1 MISSVSLIAAPPS
14 AGSRLL
20 HLTMLHAHFCLREH
34 YSMEDRDM
42 LLAVKEIWNPETC
55 ACFTT
60 ENAAVII
67 AGSKIGM
74 EIGMFQT
81 DRRVDR
87 DFYIMGWCAAG
98 IFAEF
103 IIWS

>member
-1 MISSVSLIAAPPS
+1 MDEIGYEDYFYGDGLCMIC
-14 AGSRLL
+14 LL
-20 HLTMLHAHFCLREH
+20 YT
-34 YSMEDRDM
+34 S
-42 LLAVKEIWNPETC
+42 
-55 ACFTT
+55 TT

-98 IFAEF
+98 IFAALF
-103 IIWS
+103 L